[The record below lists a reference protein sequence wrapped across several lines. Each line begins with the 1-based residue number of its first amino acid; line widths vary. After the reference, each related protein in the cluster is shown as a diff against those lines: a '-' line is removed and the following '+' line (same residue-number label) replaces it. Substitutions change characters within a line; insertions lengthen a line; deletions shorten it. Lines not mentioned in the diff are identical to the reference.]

1 MISYPLSMVVR
12 IAWGCKLKTTN
23 MTSLGSE
30 TLRPIGTVFSY
41 KMQSLW
47 HAYSPKLFH
56 LLSQQLLKMASC
68 SWKNQLAAFCLYKI
82 PSDTHKFLENLS
94 LGQLSTSEIQLQQN
108 NKQTLC
114 YTSVLIFTHSMWV
127 KQAEI
132 ICSPQ
137 G

>member
-1 MISYPLSMVVR
+1 
-12 IAWGCKLKTTN
+12 

-47 HAYSPKLFH
+47 HVYSPEPFH
-56 LLSQQLLKMASC
+56 LLSQKLLKMAIC

-82 PSDTHKFLENLS
+82 PFDTNKFLQNLS
-94 LGQLSTSEIQLQQN
+94 LGQLSISEIDTVT
-108 NKQTLC
+108 K
-114 YTSVLIFTHSMWV
+114 
-127 KQAEI
+127 
-132 ICSPQ
+132 